1 MGAHNVP
8 VNLTGIPL
16 NAIRKYFGLGEHVM
30 ESNRLD
36 RLKEILYTRG
46 VDVQIE
52 QSSTDTHVNCTTR
65 HVVTSLEDIEEI
77 EKRYDAYNKALDN
90 VEDRNDSV
98 IPVTYAMKAT
108 KNVEY
113 DMVNHPKHYQSKS
126 GLEVID
132 VIEAFT
138 DGLNGI
144 EASDTANIIKYACR
158 WKDKNGAE
166 DLRKIA
172 WYANHLANYLEK
184 K

>member
-8 VNLTGIPL
+8 VNITGIPL
-16 NAIRKYFGLGEHVM
+16 NAIRKYFGLGEYVM

-36 RLKEILYTRG
+36 RLKETLYTRG
-46 VDVQIE
+46 VE
-52 QSSTDTHVNCTTR
+52 YTM
-65 HVVTSLEDIEEI
+65 E
-77 EKRYDAYNKALDN
+77 
-90 VEDRNDSV
+90 
-98 IPVTYAMKAT
+98 AT

-158 WKDKNGAE
+158 WKDKNGVE

>member
-16 NAIRKYFGLGEHVM
+16 NAIRKYFGLGEYIM
-30 ESNRLD
+30 ESNRLE
-36 RLKEILYTRG
+36 RLKETLYTRG
-46 VDVQIE
+46 VE
-52 QSSTDTHVNCTTR
+52 YTM
-65 HVVTSLEDIEEI
+65 E
-77 EKRYDAYNKALDN
+77 
-90 VEDRNDSV
+90 
-98 IPVTYAMKAT
+98 AT

-158 WKDKNGAE
+158 WKDKNGVE

>member
-1 MGAHNVP
+1 
-8 VNLTGIPL
+8 
-16 NAIRKYFGLGEHVM
+16 M
-30 ESNRLD
+30 ESNRLE
-36 RLKEILYTRG
+36 RLKETLYTRG
-46 VDVQIE
+46 VE
-52 QSSTDTHVNCTTR
+52 YTM
-65 HVVTSLEDIEEI
+65 E
-77 EKRYDAYNKALDN
+77 
-90 VEDRNDSV
+90 
-98 IPVTYAMKAT
+98 AT

-158 WKDKNGAE
+158 WKDKNGVE